1 MWPIPESLCNACC
14 NPLITLGWILHV
26 GRWGRYKNSYFVV
39 MYLHVHICPYIICGQ
54 WFEPHSCDRSAHR
67 GSYPRTQ
74 AWENMWTSESWIE
87 VFQNG
92 TVLASFGK
100 SSLHA
105 SVYMCNRSSLL
116 TLVKNHLSTYDET
129 SSWES
134 QTKPSFCGSEI
145 PLDCQGDQVLSGLSY
160 SGFKTVSATLGIKSL
175 RDHSP
180 IF

>member
-87 VFQNG
+87 GFQNG

-105 SVYMCNRSSLL
+105 SVYMCSRSSLAF
-116 TLVKNHLSTYDET
+116 DFG
-129 SSWES
+129 
-134 QTKPSFCGSEI
+134 QKPSFYLWWNKQLRITNKTVILWVRNSAWLPRRSG
-145 PLDCQGDQVLSGLSY
+145 PLWTDQVLRQSQQPL
-160 SGFKTVSATLGIKSL
+160 V
-175 RDHSP
+175 
-180 IF
+180 